1 VTLPLRTPR
10 LEIRDYTLEDADDVA
25 RVLGDPRV
33 GLREGQGPMTRAEA
47 LAWLQ
52 EEIEYR
58 RRDGTG
64 RYAVV
69 LRETGEVVG
78 GCGLVRR
85 ELAEGVEI
93 ELGYHLRS
101 DLWGRGLATEA
112 ARACLDE
119 ARERGLGRVVAF
131 IVPGNARSERV
142 ALKIGMRPE
151 RELEWFGHPHVRWV
165 ADLRATIDVP
175 DHDQGI

>member
-1 VTLPLRTPR
+1 VTLPITTPR
-10 LEIRDYTLEDADDVA
+10 LVIRDYALEDADDVI
-25 RVLGDPRV
+25 RVLTDPRV
-33 GLREGQGPMTRAEA
+33 DLRGTGAMTRSEA
-47 LAWLQ
+47 LAWLG

-85 ELAEGVEI
+85 QLPEGVEI

-101 DLWGRGLATEA
+101 DLWGRGLASEA
-112 ARACLDE
+112 ARACLAE
-119 ARERGLGRVVAF
+119 ARERGYARVIAF
-131 IVPGNARSERV
+131 ILPGNVRSEGV
-142 ALKIGMRPE
+142 ARRIGMRPE
-151 RELEWFGHPHVRWV
+151 RERDWSGLRHVQWA

-175 DHDQGI
+175 HDDQED

>member
-1 VTLPLRTPR
+1 MTLPVRTPR
-10 LEIRDYTLEDADDVA
+10 LVIRDYTPEDADDVA

-33 GLREGQGPMTRAEA
+33 GLRQGQGPMTRAEA
-47 LAWLQ
+47 LAWLE

-69 LRETGEVVG
+69 LSAVGEVVG

-85 ELAEGVEI
+85 ELPEGVEI

-112 ARACLDE
+112 ARACLGE
-119 ARERGLGRVVAF
+119 ARERGYDRVIAF
-131 IVPGNARSERV
+131 IVPGNTRSERV
-142 ALKIGMRPE
+142 AQKIGMHPE
-151 RELEWFGHPHVRWV
+151 RELEWFGHPHVRWA

-175 DHDQGI
+175 DHDRED

>member
-1 VTLPLRTPR
+1 VTLPIQTPR
-10 LEIRDYTLEDADDVA
+10 LVIRDYTREDAGDVA
-25 RVLGDPRV
+25 RVLGDPLV
-33 GLREGQGPMTRAEA
+33 DLRGEGRMTEAQA
-47 LAWLQ
+47 LAWLE

-85 ELAEGVEI
+85 ELSEGVEL

-112 ARACLDE
+112 AQACLDE
-119 ARERGLGRVVAF
+119 ARERGQERVIAF
-131 IVPGNARSERV
+131 ILSGNTRSEGV
-142 ALKIGMRPE
+142 ARRIGMRPE
-151 RELEWFGHPHVRWV
+151 RERDWFGRLHVQWA
-165 ADLRATIDVP
+165 ADLRATIYAP
-175 DHDQGI
+175 HHDRED